1 MSDTAAAV
9 QTPTPTGADGAPTQP
24 EAQPPPPQ
32 KVRLKGIDGDDEREY
47 EPEHVVGLARR
58 GKEAAR
64 LVSLAEKKVQEAKR
78 LEQEANARFERMRS
92 GDMRAIRAAL
102 KEMGVDEKALLNN
115 VAEEVLQDERLTPEQ
130 RRIRELEG
138 EKRSREEEAQSA
150 KQKEEAQ
157 RLEQETA
164 QELDN
169 LANLFQEVMSKTG
182 LPRDS
187 AGAVGYRLAH
197 LYQAA
202 DAAGVRV
209 DPDLAAAR
217 IRGALQAE
225 HRALFTKKGP
235 DGKEAVDFDVLAQ
248 WLGPEAMN
256 QLRKRSV
263 QEYLKSKGGGGQPP
277 PAPPPPQQRPQ
288 PRRGDSSPKEP
299 RKGSAEWWRQF
310 DG

>member
-1 MSDTAAAV
+1 MSDTAATAH
-9 QTPTPTGADGAPTQP
+9 PAPTATEGTPAQP
-24 EAQPPPPQ
+24 EAKPQPPP

-47 EPEHVVGLARR
+47 EPEYVSRLART
-58 GKEAAR
+58 GKGAAQ
-64 LVSLAEKKVQEAKR
+64 LVSIAEKKVQEAKR

-92 GDMRAIRAAL
+92 GDMRALRSAL
-102 KEMGVDEKALLNN
+102 KELGVDEKALLNN

-138 EKRSREEEAQSA
+138 EKRTREEEAQSA
-150 KQKEEAQ
+150 KQKAEAQ
-157 RLEQETA
+157 RLEQETN

-169 LANLFQEVMSKTG
+169 LANLFQDVMQKTG

-202 DAAGVRV
+202 DAAGVQV

-217 IRGALQAE
+217 IRSALQAE
-225 HRALFTKKGP
+225 HRALFTTKGQ
-235 DGKEAVDFDVLAQ
+235 DGKEAVDFDALAQ

-263 QEYLKSKGGGGQPP
+263 QEYLKSKSGGGQPP
-277 PAPPPPQQRPQ
+277 PAPHPPQQRPQ

-299 RKGSAEWWRQF
+299 RKGSSAWWRQF
-310 DG
+310 E